1 MDTVSI
7 RLKNGKEKFIVTYYN
22 YYAKGKQS
30 YRQFGN
36 LDDALICFYDK
47 KHFLPKKI
55 WDISQSKFLD
65 YDVTPRVM
73 NYLVD
78 SSDSLEEFLNVF
90 EEPLP
95 YH

>member
-7 RLKNGKEKFIVTYYN
+7 RLKNGKEKFIVKYYN
-22 YYAKGKQS
+22 SLAMKQRS
-30 YRQFGN
+30 YKEFQN
-36 LDDALICFYDK
+36 LDDALICFYEK

-78 SSDSLEEFLNVF
+78 NSNSLEKFLNVF